1 MVLVHCVTAV
11 GLDESLCSTND
22 SRESQQMLDE
32 LSVSGDRAERGHAY
46 GVVGLVLAAVSFAF
60 VACVVVR
67 CYLRREGSR
76 RRSPHHRPGSAEE
89 EDDTESTV

>member
-32 LSVSGDRAERGHAY
+32 LSVSRDGAGRGHAY

-67 CYLRREGSR
+67 CYLRPKGSL
-76 RRSPHHRPGSAEE
+76 RRSPHHHPGSAEE
-89 EDDTESTV
+89 EDDAESTV